1 MDEDDRRVRRT
12 RAQLRAAA
20 LRLLDDGADRLT
32 MASIAAAADVNRS
45 TVHQHYA
52 SVDDLICDALSGR
65 IGEIAGALTECPFA
79 EDRSRAPRQLV
90 ALFAAVA
97 DAEPTLAKLGPS
109 AAARVHDQLAE
120 TLSEVLAVRFRSGQ
134 RPPGFDRV
142 RPDLHARYVAA
153 GVIALA
159 RHRDPAETP
168 GRLAG
173 QAWRLIRGPG

>member
-1 MDEDDRRVRRT
+1 MDEGDRRVRRT
-12 RAQLRAAA
+12 RAQLRAAT

-32 MASIAAAADVNRS
+32 MASIAVAADVNRS

-52 SVDDLICDALSGR
+52 SLDDLICDALADR
-65 IGEIAGALTECPFA
+65 VAAIAGAVTGCPFA
-79 EDRSRAPRQLV
+79 ADRDRAPRHLV

-97 DAEPTLAKLGPS
+97 DAGPTLAKLGPS
-109 AAARVHDQLAE
+109 AAARVQDQLVEA
-120 TLSEVLAVRFRSGQ
+120 LAEVLVERFRAGQ
-134 RPPGFDRV
+134 RPPGFARV

-159 RHRDPAETP
+159 LQRDPADSP

-173 QAWRLIRGPG
+173 QAWRLIHAAS